1 MSALHNM
8 SPEAQ
13 TAIIIERLDRM
24 ADDMHEHR
32 NKTESEIK
40 EVREVV
46 NNMDVKLE
54 KQSDT
59 LKVYRAFHV
68 VLVALAAAGAYT
80 FDVFGKAAALFVR

>member
-1 MSALHNM
+1 MSAIHNM
-8 SPEAQ
+8 PPEAQ

-24 ADDMHEHR
+24 AEDMREHR
-32 NKTESEIK
+32 NQTESEIK

-54 KQSDT
+54 QQSDT

-68 VLVALAAAGAYT
+68 VIVALSAVGAYA
-80 FDVFGKAAALFVR
+80 FDIFGKAAALFIR